1 MKKGSVLILLFILF
15 LSSCKMFDPSIMLR
29 TPADYKYAVMND
41 SASKELYRIA
51 PNDIISFNIL
61 PNNGERLINIG
72 NPDIGSTQ
80 GSTLNIGGSTQTY
93 TVDYDGTVKLP
104 VIGRTQISGLSSRQ
118 TEDLLEKKFSDYINN
133 PYITVSVTN
142 KRVFIFRGGN
152 SSSVLNLTNQ
162 STTLFEALAQTGGV
176 GDAKAHKIKLIR
188 MVNEKPEVYNIDLSK
203 INNIKEG
210 NIILHANDIIYVT
223 PRNRIPERILT
234 IITPYMSLVA
244 TVLGVIAIFKL

>member
-1 MKKGSVLILLFILF
+1 
-15 LSSCKMFDPSIMLR
+15 
-29 TPADYKYAVMND
+29 MND
-41 SASKELYRIA
+41 SASKELYRIS
-51 PNDIISFNIL
+51 PNDVISFNIL

-72 NPDIGSTQ
+72 SADGSSQ
-80 GSTLNIGGSTQTY
+80 SGQSASTSSANSGQTY
-93 TVDYDGTVKLP
+93 NVDYDGTVKLP
-104 VIGRTQISGLSSRQ
+104 VVGRTPIAGLTARQ
-118 TEDLLEKKFSDYINN
+118 SEELLEKKFSDYINN

-152 SSSVLNLTNQ
+152 TSSVLNLTNQ

-188 MVNEKPEVYNIDLSK
+188 MVNNKPDVYNIDLSR

-223 PRNRIPERILT
+223 PRNRVPERILT
-234 IITPYMSLVA
+234 VIAPYMSLFATILGIVA
-244 TVLGVIAIFKL
+244 LFKL

>member
-1 MKKGSVLILLFILF
+1 
-15 LSSCKMFDPSIMLR
+15 MFDPSIMLR

-41 SASKELYRIA
+41 SASKELYRIS
-51 PNDIISFNIL
+51 PNDVISFSIL
-61 PNNGERLINIG
+61 PNSGERLINIG
-72 NPDIGSTQ
+72 NPDAGTTQ
-80 GSTLNIGGSTQTY
+80 AANSSVSNAVQTY

-104 VIGRTQISGLSSRQ
+104 VIGRTTISGLSSRQ
-118 TEDLLEKKFSDYINN
+118 AEDLLEKKYSDYINN
-133 PYITVSVTN
+133 PYVNVSVTN

-152 SSSVLNLTNQ
+152 SSSVLSLANQ

-188 MVNEKPEVYNIDLSK
+188 MVNDKPEVYNIDLSK
-203 INNIKEG
+203 VSNIKEG

-223 PRNRIPERILT
+223 PRNRVPERILT
-234 IITPYMSLVA
+234 IITPYMSLIA